1 MKANPQREKET
12 TSSAFPH
19 FAAENADLMSQVP
32 DVYKK
37 MTDAWLNFAK
47 IAAAKESKPED
58 VSKALVEPLGVM
70 YSDMVQVFY
79 KACAAMGLP
88 VSGEKTATEEMSK
101 NWMNLF
107 SRFPS
112 NIGSLDMMND
122 VTRRAIEISEKIRD
136 TYMNLA
142 QDQMEYAQKV
152 MKANLSG
159 EPDQIF
165 NAYSESSKMLFD
177 KWFSFITDQANSRMQ
192 FWKSFIPKDKPA
204 SR

>member
-1 MKANPQREKET
+1 MKASPQREKET

-19 FAAENADLMSQVP
+19 FAAENVDLMSQVP

-47 IAAAKESKPED
+47 IAAARESKPED
-58 VSKALVEPLGVM
+58 VSKALVEPLGAM

-79 KACAAMGLP
+79 KACAAMGIP
-88 VSGEKTATEEMSK
+88 VAGEKATTEEMSK

-122 VTRRAIEISEKIRD
+122 ATRRAIEISEKIRD
-136 TYMNLA
+136 TYLNLA
-142 QDQMEYAQKV
+142 QDQMEYVQKV

-177 KWFSFITDQANSRMQ
+177 KWFSFITDQTNSRMQ